1 MRNLSRIQP
10 KESALIYDFSDKLA
24 IITGGASG
32 MGKAFGRAIVKH
44 GGRVILADINGAA
57 AEAAAREIG
66 ASAHPLT
73 LDVASER
80 SVEES
85 FGVVAERL
93 GGIDILVNNA
103 GIHAKQADQT
113 FGVMGLTAARR
124 MFEVNM
130 WGVIHCS
137 MSARPYMAE
146 RSGAV
151 IVNISSIASYSV
163 RKVYGVTKLAVRGLT
178 VSLAHEFAS
187 DGIRVNGIA
196 PGLIATETIKSE
208 LYPDVVDK
216 IMPTQLISRVGEEKD
231 ITNAMLWLASD
242 ASSFMTGETLRVSGG
257 ASLAI

>member
-1 MRNLSRIQP
+1 MTQ
-10 KESALIYDFSDKLA
+10 DFSGKLA
-24 IITGGASG
+24 IITGGGCG
-32 MGKAFGRAIVKH
+32 MGKAFGRAIVDR

-57 AEAAAREIG
+57 AQAAASEIG

-80 SVEES
+80 AVETS
-85 FGVVAERL
+85 FTEVAERL
-93 GGIDILVNNA
+93 GGIDILINNA
-103 GIHAKQADQT
+103 GIHAKQADQG
-113 FGVMGLTAARR
+113 FGVMGLSAARR

-130 WGVIHCS
+130 WGVIHCCL
-137 MSARPYMAE
+137 SARPFMAA
-146 RSGAV
+146 RNGAA
-151 IVNISSIASYSV
+151 IINISSIASYSV

-178 VSLAHEFAS
+178 VSLAHEFAP

-208 LYPDVVDK
+208 LYPDIVDK
-216 IMPTQLISRVGEEKD
+216 TLPTQILSRVGEEQD

-242 ASSFMTGETLRVSGG
+242 ASSFVTGETLRVSGG